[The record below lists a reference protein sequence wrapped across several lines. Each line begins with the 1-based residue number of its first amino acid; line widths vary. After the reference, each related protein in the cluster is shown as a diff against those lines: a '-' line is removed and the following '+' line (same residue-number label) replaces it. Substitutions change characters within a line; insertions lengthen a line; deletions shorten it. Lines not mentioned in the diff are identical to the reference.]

1 MINDT
6 GYWTFEGT
14 KFINEHVYD
23 PKLSDA
29 LVKFALELNTV
40 KSYDFGCGPG
50 KYVENF
56 RKHGIETDG
65 YDGNP
70 ITLKFANCYIKDL
83 TTDFQLTPVNF
94 LLCLEVCEHV
104 PKEFEDKLLH
114 TIDRHVNPGGTL
126 VISWAIKGQGG
137 TGHVNC
143 QNNDY
148 VISKFMS
155 MNYSFDKNRSD
166 YLRGQESCAK
176 WFRNTILVFN
186 KNIIKDVV

>member
-1 MINDT
+1 MIHDT
-6 GYWTFEGT
+6 GYWTIQG
-14 KFINEHVYD
+14 KRYIKEHAYD

-29 LVKFALELNTV
+29 LVKLALKLNIL

-70 ITLKFANCYIKDL
+70 ITSSIPNCYIKDL
-83 TTDFQLTPVNF
+83 TTDFQLTPVDF

-104 PKEFEDKLLH
+104 PKKFEDNLLR

-126 VISWAIKGQGG
+126 VISWAIIGQGG
-137 TGHVNC
+137 FGHVNC

-148 VISKFMS
+148 VISKFLS
-155 MNYSFDKNRSD
+155 MNYSFDKNTSD
-166 YLRGQESCAK
+166 YLREQESCAK

-186 KNIIKDVV
+186 KNV